1 MMDTIAQLSRKISPQ
16 ISRRQNTQARASR
29 AKHLSQCILASF
41 ILATSSNVVIAA
53 DTPEPASV
61 TIPGSLQL
69 SQGCPDNWQPAC
81 TSTYLEFLE
90 PANVWKGTFD
100 LPAGSY
106 EYKAALND
114 SWDEN
119 YGANGNRNGSNIVL
133 TVDADSSVNFYYD
146 HQTNWVTD
154 SLNSRIA
161 IAAGSF
167 QEYFG
172 CSGAWQPDCLNSWL
186 KDVDGDGIYTI
197 KTDNIPA
204 GDYQGKLTINQS
216 WDENYGVGGVPNGAN
231 INFTVPAD
239 NTEMFFSFDS
249 QSNILSVTADGEPN
263 GNLGNS
269 RAQWLDANTLAWD
282 TPIESTDRVFLHASS
297 SAELALSADGVRG
310 GNGSDES
317 YELSIDGA
325 LSAELEAKF
334 PLTQGYTSIGLLGLA
349 DELKR
354 SLVKSQLAVSVVGLD
369 GKLKD
374 ATSIQMPGALDSLFY
389 YDQQLGS
396 VVSEEGISAYVWAPT
411 AQNVELL
418 LFDNSEQES
427 PSQLIAMAEDRQT
440 GVWSALDV
448 GDWDRKFYRYRVTVY
463 TSITGQVEV
472 NDVTD
477 PNSLSLSTN
486 SKFSQ
491 FVNLDDADLKP
502 QGWGYAYKPHLRA
515 PEDISIYELH
525 VRDFSIN
532 DETVAEQDRGTF
544 NAFASRNS
552 NGMRHLSRLS
562 RSGLSHIHLL
572 PVFDI
577 ASVNEDKSQQLTIEQ
592 DLSLLPADSE
602 LQQAAVAAVQN
613 QDGFNWG
620 YDPYHFTVP
629 EGSYSSNPEGVTRI
643 REFRNMV
650 LSLNHRGLRVIMD
663 VVYNHTSS
671 FGQFE
676 NSVLDRI
683 VPNYYHRYN
692 ADGGLETSSCCANTA
707 SENRM
712 MEKLMIDSLLVWA
725 KAYKVDGFRFD
736 LMGHHSKQNMLKVQA
751 ELAALTLRK
760 DGVDGRAIYLY
771 GEGWNFGEVVD
782 NARFEQATQLNMAG
796 SGIGSFDDRG
806 RDAIRGGNPF
816 GGYRDQGFG
825 NGLFT
830 NPNGFGDDRESTL
843 LELADRTRSSLAGGL
858 KDFVFET
865 KDGEVLTAFDIDY
878 FGLPT
883 GYTDDPQEQ
892 IAYIAAHD
900 NETLLDG
907 LQLKAPESAT
917 IAERARMQNFS
928 SSLVMLG
935 QGVPFIHAGQDFLRS
950 KSLDRDSFNSGDWV
964 NAIDFTFEDSGWGKG
979 LPIAEKN
986 EDKWPTMAPLLANPD
1001 LDPSRWLMAKSSI
1014 YFRELLRIRYSSSL
1028 YRLRDKQSVI
1038 DNMTFLNTGITQ
1050 TSGLIV
1056 MHLKDE
1062 ESRRHKEQVVFFNGS
1077 NQPVEFS
1084 HEELDADYYRLHP
1097 VQRWSIDAD
1106 TRASNYQAG
1115 TFTVPAMTTA
1125 VFIGKKRHHYW
1136 NFWSFFGRR

>member
-1 MMDTIAQLSRKISPQ
+1 MMENNAYPSEALHKRSLFQMMSKTMLTAFFSVHI
-16 ISRRQNTQARASR
+16 
-29 AKHLSQCILASF
+29 
-41 ILATSSNVVIAA
+41 TSAANAA
-53 DTPEPASV
+53 DTPEPTSV
-61 TIPGSLQL
+61 TIPGTLQI

-81 TSTYLEFLE
+81 ANTHLQFLE
-90 PANVWKGTFD
+90 TPRVWKSTFT

-119 YGANGNRNGSNIVL
+119 YGANGNRNGSNLSLNIESE
-133 TVDADSSVNFYYD
+133 TAISFYYD

-154 SLNSRIA
+154 NHSSRIA

-172 CSGAWQPDCLNSWL
+172 CTGPWQPDCLNSWL
-186 KDVDGDGIYTI
+186 QDVDGDGIYTL
-197 KTDNIPA
+197 KTTNIPA
-204 GDYQGKLTINQS
+204 GDYEGKVSINES
-216 WDENYGVGGVPNGAN
+216 WDENYGDGGFRNGSN
-231 INFTVPAD
+231 IQFTVPED
-239 NTEMFFSFDS
+239 NAEMFFSFDS
-249 QSNILSVTADGEPN
+249 ESNILTVKADGEPN
-263 GNLGNS
+263 GNLGNA
-269 RAQWLDANTLAWD
+269 RAQWLDSNTLAWD
-282 TPIESTDRVFLHASS
+282 TPLDSTDRAFIHSS
-297 SAELALSADGVRG
+297 TTGELSLGSEGILG
-310 GNGSDES
+310 GER

-325 LSAELEAKF
+325 LSSELEAKF
-334 PLTQGYTSIGLLGLA
+334 PLTKGYTAFGLLALT

-354 SLVKSQLAVSVVGLD
+354 SLIKSRLAVSVIGAD
-369 GKLKD
+369 GVLKD

-389 YDQQLGS
+389 FDGELGPIVTEDS
-396 VVSEEGISAYVWAPT
+396 VSAYVWAPT

-418 LFDNSEQES
+418 LFEDSTQTE
-427 PSQLIAMAEDRQT
+427 PSQILSMTEDSVT
-440 GVWSALDV
+440 GVWSAEDI
-448 GDWDRKFYRYRVTVY
+448 GEWDRKFYRYRVTVF
-463 TSITGQVEV
+463 TSITNQVEV

-477 PNSLSLSTN
+477 PNSLSLSIN

-491 FVNLDDADLKP
+491 FVNLNDADLKP
-502 QGWGYAYKPHLRA
+502 RGWDHSYKPKLRA
-515 PEDISIYELH
+515 AEDISIYELH
-525 VRDFSIN
+525 VRDFSII
-532 DETVAEQDRGTF
+532 DETVTEQDRGTF
-544 NAFASRNS
+544 NAFSSRHS
-552 NGMRHLSRLS
+552 NGMRHLRRLS
-562 RSGLSHIHLL
+562 RAGLSHIHLL

-577 ASVNEDKSQQLTIEQ
+577 ATVNEDKTQQLTIEQ
-592 DLSLLPADSE
+592 DLSLLPADSDQ
-602 LQQAAVAAVQN
+602 QQAAIAEIQN

-620 YDPYHFTVP
+620 YDPFHYTVP
-629 EGSYSSNPEGVTRI
+629 EGSYSTNADGVTRI
-643 REFRNMV
+643 REFRKMV
-650 LSLNHRGLRVIMD
+650 QSLNHQGLRVIMD

-712 MEKLMIDSLLVWA
+712 MEKLMVDSLLIWA
-725 KAYKVDGFRFD
+725 RAYKVDGFRFD
-736 LMGHHSKQNMLKVQA
+736 LMGHHTKQNMLKVQA
-751 ELAALTLRK
+751 ELGALTLEQ
-760 DGVDGRAIYLY
+760 DGVDGKGIYLY

-796 SGIGSFDDRG
+796 TGIGSFDDRG

-830 NPNGFGDDRESTL
+830 NPNGFGDDRESML

-858 KDFVFET
+858 KDFAFET

-907 LQLKAPESAT
+907 LQLKAPDSVT
-917 IAERARMQNFS
+917 IADRARMQNFS
-928 SSLVMLG
+928 TSLVMLG

-950 KSLDRDSFNSGDWV
+950 KSLDRDSFNSGDWT
-964 NAIDFTFEDSGWGKG
+964 NAIDFTFRDSGWGKG

-986 EDKWPTMAPLLANPD
+986 EDQWPTMAPLLANSD
-1001 LDPSRWLMAKSSI
+1001 LDPSRWLMAKSSF
-1014 YFRELLRIRYSSSL
+1014 YFRELLRIRYSSPL

-1038 DNMTFLNTGITQ
+1038 EKVSFLNTGVSQ

-1056 MHLKDE
+1056 MHLKDDGG
-1062 ESRRHKEQVVFFNGS
+1062 RRKQEQVVFFNGT

-1084 HEELDADYYRLHP
+1084 HEELDSNSYRLHP

-1106 TRASNYQAG
+1106 TRSSDYRNG
-1115 TFTVPAMTTA
+1115 IFTVPAMTTA
-1125 VFIGKKRHHYW
+1125 VFVGKQRRYW
-1136 NFWSFFGRR
+1136 GFFPWFGRN